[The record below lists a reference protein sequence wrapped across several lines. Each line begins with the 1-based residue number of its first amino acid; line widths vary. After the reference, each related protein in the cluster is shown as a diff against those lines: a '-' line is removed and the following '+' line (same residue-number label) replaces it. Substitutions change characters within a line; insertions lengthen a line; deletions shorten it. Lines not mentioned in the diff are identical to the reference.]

1 MAARIIGPAIEAT
14 DPWRIVGMIAS
25 IVQTETWELT
35 TRQTI
40 RHLLCMRGKSWKGLV
55 LAGGLAV
62 MASVSSTSI
71 PTKACV
77 FLHEFKKSSKAGDR
91 VSVWERV
98 VYSLIEANHQTTELR
113 APSPVPIY
121 ASPESA

>member
-1 MAARIIGPAIEAT
+1 MAG
-14 DPWRIVGMIAS
+14 
-25 IVQTETWELT
+25 
-35 TRQTI
+35 
-40 RHLLCMRGKSWKGLV
+40 
-55 LAGGLAV
+55 
-62 MASVSSTSI
+62 VSSTSV

-98 VYSLIEANHQTTELR
+98 VYSLIEANNQTTELR
-113 APSPVPIY
+113 APLEIPTY

>member
-1 MAARIIGPAIEAT
+1 
-14 DPWRIVGMIAS
+14 
-25 IVQTETWELT
+25 
-35 TRQTI
+35 
-40 RHLLCMRGKSWKGLV
+40 
-55 LAGGLAV
+55 

-113 APSPVPIY
+113 APSSVPIY